1 MNDRDFGPRLFS
13 ITEVKARLGI
23 GNTTVYQE
31 ISSGRLVALKIGAR
45 TLVTAESLERY
56 IEGLPRADVT
66 MKLPP
71 RYAAVASQ
79 NRKTPSPDDTV
90 AMVAAMVQMLQED
103 GHDDHALAYALAEAT
118 ATMSALLAESAAP
131 RGKAGAEGL
140 HS

>member
-1 MNDRDFGPRLFS
+1 MDDREFGPRLYS

-31 ISSGRLVALKIGAR
+31 ISAGRLVALKIGAR

-71 RYAAVASQ
+71 RYAAVAPQ
-79 NRKTPSPDDTV
+79 NRKPS
-90 AMVAAMVQMLQED
+90 
-103 GHDDHALAYALAEAT
+103 ALAEPAAVAEAT
-118 ATMSALLAESAAP
+118 ATMSAPLAESAAVLAEALHAGRRR
-131 RGKAGAEGL
+131 RGRPPGSRIKWLQKTE
-140 HS
+140 